1 MSRVILITGA
11 NRGIG
16 RELAAQFAADGDT
29 VLLSARNGDAAAQA
43 SAEIGGDT
51 HPVQLDA
58 SDPASIKAAAQKV
71 EAEHGRLDVL
81 VNNVGGIFDYAQQAS
96 TADLGV
102 VQDALEINLFSTWR
116 VTQAMLPL
124 LRKAQGARI
133 VNVSSEAA
141 SLARMGAATPAYGAS
156 KAALNALTRSLA
168 AELAEDGITV
178 HAASPGWT
186 ASDLGGEGGR
196 PRGRRG
202 QHQARRQPPRRGGH
216 RRLLPG
222 RADPALVTPDAQG
235 QHRECGPGPA
245 ALSRAGRR
253 RSATGQ
259 APARTP
265 KARRP

>member
-1 MSRVILITGA
+1 MARVILITGS

-29 VLLSARNGDAAAQA
+29 VLLSARNGDAAVQA
-43 SAEIGGDT
+43 AAEIGGDT

-58 SDPASIKAAAQKV
+58 SDPASIKTAAQKV

-102 VQDALEINLFSTWR
+102 VQEALEINLFSTWR

-196 PRGRRG
+196 PLAEGAASIK
-202 QHQARRQPPRRGGH
+202 HVVN
-216 RRLLPG
+216 LP
-222 RADPALVTPDAQG
+222 A
-235 QHRECGPGPA
+235 E
-245 ALSRAGRR
+245 AG
-253 RSATGQ
+253 TGAFYQ
-259 APARTP
+259 DEQILPW
-265 KARRP
+265 